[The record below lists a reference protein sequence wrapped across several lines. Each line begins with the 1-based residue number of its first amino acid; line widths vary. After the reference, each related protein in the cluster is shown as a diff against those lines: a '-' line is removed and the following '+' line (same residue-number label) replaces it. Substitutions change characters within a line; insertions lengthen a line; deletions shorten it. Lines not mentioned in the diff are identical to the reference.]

1 MILNNMKEQEEKI
14 NEKELEKEESKE
26 EKFKRERQEYLDRI
40 NEFHQDYDFLTGRL
54 NWRCI
59 I

>member
-1 MILNNMKEQEEKI
+1 MKELEDKI
-14 NEKELEKEESKE
+14 NEEGLKKEENKE
-26 EKFKRERQEYLDRI
+26 EKFNRERQEYLDRI
-40 NEFHQDYDFLTGRL
+40 NEFHQDYDFLTGNL